1 MSAIG
6 PNGDDVR
13 GRAVFAAG
21 GERIGRLVD
30 LVGCVPLEGDAR

>member
-6 PNGDDVR
+6 STGDDVR

-30 LVGCVPLEGDAR
+30 LVGRVPLEGDAR